1 MSDLEGFV
9 HSHLHL
15 SHVQHI
21 GESNDFDEPIAVTI
35 IFPVAAVPLLLPEI
49 GDPSTP
55 LIDIHDNKVLVL
67 LDVDFLTID
76 FQGEDVAEMEVLI
89 FIFEDI

>member
-21 GESNDFDEPIAVTI
+21 GKSNDFDEPIAVTI

-49 GDPSTP
+49 GDPSAP
-55 LIDIHDNKVLVL
+55 LIDIHDNKVLIL

-76 FQGEDVAEMEVLI
+76 F
-89 FIFEDI
+89 